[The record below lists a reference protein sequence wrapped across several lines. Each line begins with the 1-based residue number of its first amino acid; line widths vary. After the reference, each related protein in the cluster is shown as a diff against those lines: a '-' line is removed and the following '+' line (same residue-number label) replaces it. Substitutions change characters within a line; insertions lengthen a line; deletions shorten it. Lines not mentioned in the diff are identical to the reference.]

1 LLLRRAGAGNDWFTK
16 PLQLCDAVVSPGPLM
31 SPALLTGAFLV
42 LFAALAVVAA
52 LKDLVS
58 YTIPN
63 WISLAL
69 ALAFTPAAFSAGLR
83 MLDIGVCVLIGLI
96 MLMVAIT
103 MFALRWLGG
112 GDAKLLAA
120 VAPWLGLSGL
130 PAFLMFTALA
140 GGALA
145 LLLIALRSAWVRP
158 FAIGGPPWFDRLAQ
172 PGGATPY
179 GVAIAVG
186 ALAALPHGVLVGAA
200 GLIA

>member
-1 LLLRRAGAGNDWFTK
+1 
-16 PLQLCDAVVSPGPLM
+16 M
-31 SPALLTGAFLV
+31 SPALITSACLA
-42 LFAALAVVAA
+42 LFAALTLIAA

-69 ALAFTPAAFSAGLR
+69 VAAFAPAAVSAELR
-83 MLDIGVCVLIGLI
+83 LLDIGVCVLIGLI

-145 LLLIALRSAWVRP
+145 LLLLALRSAWVRP
-158 FAIGGPPWFDRLAQ
+158 FAVGGPGWIDRLAQ

-179 GVAIAVG
+179 GVAIAIG
-186 ALAALPHGVLVGAA
+186 ALAALPHSILVGAA
-200 GLIA
+200 GLLP